1 MISKFA
7 EVWVESEVACMLVDV
22 HNHFTYYQEDL
33 DSALVDIRENVLPT
47 EKPLKC
53 LNVQSSSFQLL
64 EFIQ

>member
-33 DSALVDIRENVLPT
+33 DSALVDIRENGVLMVSVSIDIP
-47 EKPLKC
+47 
-53 LNVQSSSFQLL
+53 SYRSFLQRNP
-64 EFIQ
+64 